1 MDDFTVTCG
10 NETRKYLWDSRPPT
24 TSIHPRNPRIFQD
37 LTREVVRRREF
48 AHQQRRSSATS
59 PHSICEHIR
68 MHPSLLSGIWFL
80 SICWCSSSFVP
91 ITPFCSLRTLKIH
104 SPSICLRTSRSVN
117 ELLHEGQWS
126 LLNDFPTFL
135 NQATIQ
141 SLVFLVTSLRDR
153 HTAIWLE
160 DFTQPVIRF
169 RTKDEA
175 YDQVLSNMEAALTSA
190 MHETTAERPIELL
203 TYHGLGAINTT
214 RFPTW
219 NSFFE
224 QLLQEETVSYRVES
238 TRSHVPSYDIEI
250 NPASLCSRLVSVR
263 EQIARE
269 FAVDLDAIMEMSET
283 MTERYRDGK
292 LEKPNLFF
300 LESSVHEDY
309 TPSPLRK
316 GNFDLLLTLT
326 TQEAVHRILNS
337 DHSAHRK
344 PTVTFLYD
352 FYQQRIE
359 THFTGSNWYGR
370 AEDFL
375 EQLLQT
381 PPATMQIQDDD
392 IALIDPMH
400 VAELILTK
408 REQVAEEWLEL
419 ALDVGQSHTEIR
431 RWQLNRL
438 LARELDHNPSTG
450 FE

>member
-1 MDDFTVTCG
+1 
-10 NETRKYLWDSRPPT
+10 
-24 TSIHPRNPRIFQD
+24 
-37 LTREVVRRREF
+37 
-48 AHQQRRSSATS
+48 
-59 PHSICEHIR
+59 
-68 MHPSLLSGIWFL
+68 
-80 SICWCSSSFVP
+80 
-91 ITPFCSLRTLKIH
+91 
-104 SPSICLRTSRSVN
+104 
-117 ELLHEGQWS
+117 
-126 LLNDFPTFL
+126 
-135 NQATIQ
+135 
-141 SLVFLVTSLRDR
+141 
-153 HTAIWLE
+153 
-160 DFTQPVIRF
+160 
-169 RTKDEA
+169 
-175 YDQVLSNMEAALTSA
+175 MEAALNSA

-263 EQIARE
+263 EQLARE
-269 FAVDLDAIMEMSET
+269 FVIDLDAIMEMSET
-283 MTERYRDGK
+283 MTTRYRDGK

-326 TQEAVHRILNS
+326 TQEAIHRILNS
-337 DHSAHRK
+337 EDSGPRK
-344 PTVTFLYD
+344 STVTFLYD

-381 PPATMQIQDDD
+381 PPATIQIQEDDL
-392 IALIDPMH
+392 ALIDPMQ

-431 RWQLNRL
+431 RWQLSRL
-438 LARELDHNPSTG
+438 LARELDHIPSTG

>member
-1 MDDFTVTCG
+1 
-10 NETRKYLWDSRPPT
+10 
-24 TSIHPRNPRIFQD
+24 
-37 LTREVVRRREF
+37 
-48 AHQQRRSSATS
+48 
-59 PHSICEHIR
+59 
-68 MHPSLLSGIWFL
+68 
-80 SICWCSSSFVP
+80 
-91 ITPFCSLRTLKIH
+91 
-104 SPSICLRTSRSVN
+104 VN

-135 NQATIQ
+135 NQAAIQ

-160 DFTQPVIRF
+160 DFTQPIIRS
-169 RTKDEA
+169 RTKDRASDE
-175 YDQVLSNMEAALTSA
+175 VLSNMATALSSA
-190 MHETTAERPIELL
+190 MHETAAERPLELL
-203 TYHGLGAINTT
+203 TYHGLGAINAT

-250 NPASLCSRLVSVR
+250 NPASLCRRLLSVR

-269 FAVDLDAIMEMSET
+269 FATDLDAIIEMSET
-283 MTERYRDGK
+283 MTNRYSDGK

-300 LESSVHEDY
+300 LDSSVHEDY
-309 TPSPLRK
+309 SPSPLRK

-326 TQEAVHRILNS
+326 TQEAVHRILNLECPGS
-337 DHSAHRK
+337 CKA
-344 PTVTFLYD
+344 TVAFLYD
-352 FYQQRIE
+352 FYLHRIE

-381 PPATMQIQDDD
+381 PPSSIQIQDDVVS
-392 IALIDPMH
+392 LIDPMH
-400 VAELILTK
+400 LAELILTQ
-408 REQVAEEWLEL
+408 REHVAEEWLEL

-431 RWQLNRL
+431 RLELNRL
-438 LARELDHNPSTG
+438 LARKVDHNPSTG

>member
-1 MDDFTVTCG
+1 M
-10 NETRKYLWDSRPPT
+10 
-24 TSIHPRNPRIFQD
+24 
-37 LTREVVRRREF
+37 
-48 AHQQRRSSATS
+48 ATA
-59 PHSICEHIR
+59 
-68 MHPSLLSGIWFL
+68 LS
-80 SICWCSSSFVP
+80 
-91 ITPFCSLRTLKIH
+91 
-104 SPSICLRTSRSVN
+104 
-117 ELLHEGQWS
+117 
-126 LLNDFPTFL
+126 
-135 NQATIQ
+135 
-141 SLVFLVTSLRDR
+141 
-153 HTAIWLE
+153 
-160 DFTQPVIRF
+160 
-169 RTKDEA
+169 
-175 YDQVLSNMEAALTSA
+175 SA
-190 MHETTAERPIELL
+190 MHETTAERPLELL
-203 TYHGLGAINTT
+203 TYHGLGGINTT

-250 NPASLCSRLVSVR
+250 NPASLCRRLLSVR

-269 FAVDLDAIMEMSET
+269 FATDLDAIIEMSET
-283 MTERYRDGK
+283 MTNRYSDGK

-337 DHSAHRK
+337 ECPGPGKA
-344 PTVTFLYD
+344 TVAFLYD
-352 FYQQRIE
+352 FYLQRIE

-381 PPATMQIQDDD
+381 PPSSIQIQDDGVS
-392 IALIDPMH
+392 LIDPMH
-400 VAELILTK
+400 LAELILTQ
-408 REQVAEEWLEL
+408 REHVAEEWLEL

-431 RWQLNRL
+431 RLELNRL
-438 LARELDHNPSTG
+438 LARKVDHNPSTG